1 MWADT
6 LSTGPY
12 SFLVKR
18 GCDVLRVFIVLVMV
32 RTLNA
37 TMRDAVRVYKSSG
50 IDRCAHACGGGART
64 YSKAERMWESEPKST
79 PILFLLFS
87 FSLRGFFCVEELC
100 AAVGDVRSV
109 ARHHRDAIVDW
120 AHADAERASSAVG
133 GDFGDVRVGRERDGL
148 VARVV
153 ARHVALTWGHQ
164 CLQTRR

>member
-1 MWADT
+1 
-6 LSTGPY
+6 
-12 SFLVKR
+12 
-18 GCDVLRVFIVLVMV
+18 
-32 RTLNA
+32 
-37 TMRDAVRVYKSSG
+37 MRCECISQVES
-50 IDRCAHACGGGART
+50 IDART
-64 YSKAERMWESEPKST
+64 RAGAALGHIAKLSVCGNLNLNLHRFFFFF
-79 PILFLLFS
+79 FLLFS
-87 FSLRGFFCVEELC
+87 FSSRGFFSVVELC